1 MMIKTKAMKLIL
13 HKRKW
18 SHVWKVAAALAIM
31 LIVGCYVTIEAVTQP
46 ASVDMG
52 SPLVVTL
59 TTQTFSNTSQTQAVV
74 VGVLVPKIWNA
85 ASNMTV
91 TFTSDITSGDQPMT
105 VIPASVAAPG
115 ANGNNWP
122 TDMLNTLG
130 HAGNLIPEYEWVAF
144 MSNQQYTSGGNQT
157 INEVFTI
164 TCNVGHQ
171 NLLFNMG
178 YVVAESNDGLHST
191 AWGDPPTSYYGTFFP
206 GSVRVNGTGTLMD
219 FVNPQLSVAT
229 PSTATDND
237 IITIPFN
244 AVLVPNGLSSVSPVY
259 LCATGYLSNGDSIQ
273 VCQQNSQSKMTLQSA
288 GNWATEMW
296 PRGFFK
302 LTSTQSLDS
311 LHYFF
316 TDQTGT
322 IKVGYGGSSS
332 VPFSF
337 DFGCN

>member
-1 MMIKTKAMKLIL
+1 MKLIL
-13 HKRKW
+13 HKRKLG
-18 SHVWKVAAALAIM
+18 HVWKIAGALVVM
-31 LIVGCYVTIEAVTQP
+31 LIIGCYVTIEAVDQP
-46 ASVDMG
+46 ASVNMG
-52 SPLVVTL
+52 TPLSVTINC
-59 TTQTFSNTSQTQAVV
+59 QTFANTGQTQAVV

-85 ASNMTV
+85 TSNMTV
-91 TFTSDITSGDQPMT
+91 TFTSDITSGNQPMT
-105 VIPASVAAPG
+105 VIPTSVAAPG
-115 ANGNNWP
+115 ANGLNWQ

-144 MSNQQYTSGGNQT
+144 ESNQQYAIGGNQT
-157 INEVFTI
+157 VNLVITI

-191 AWGDPPTSYYGTFFP
+191 AWGDANTSYFGTYFP
-206 GSVRVNGTGTLMD
+206 GALRVNGTGTLMD

-229 PSTATDND
+229 PSSSTDND

-244 AVLVPNGLSSVSPVY
+244 ATLINNGLSSASAVY
-259 LCATGYLSNGDSIQ
+259 VCATGYLTNGDSIT
-273 VCQQNSQSKMTLQSA
+273 VCQQSSQSKMTLQSA
-288 GNWATEMW
+288 GNWSMEMW

-311 LHYFF
+311 LHYLF

-322 IKVGYGGSSS
+322 IKVGYGGKAY
-332 VPFSF
+332 PFSF